1 VIASNQRTLTQVSV
15 VAVGHVDHGKSTL
28 IGRLLHDTGNLPE
41 QRLNEMRQASERRGV
56 GFEWSFVLDALQS
69 ERDQAVTIDTTRIW
83 LRLPGRE
90 VVLIDAPGHKEFLRN
105 MVTGASDADAALLV
119 VDAHEGVSEQTRRH
133 ALLLELIGVRR
144 AIVAINKMDSV
155 QYSEKRYENIRAELR
170 ALLERVG
177 VEASA
182 FVPISARDG
191 DNVARASGRMPWYE
205 GPTILAAL
213 LALPGRA
220 NSTQEGL
227 RIAVQGVLRRAQE
240 RIVVGRIE
248 SGSLA
253 AGDDILISPGR
264 RAARVRT
271 IETWPPDGTT
281 RAGAGSSVA
290 FTLEGSPF
298 ADRGDIVSDPE
309 HEPALATEIRA
320 RFLWLGAEPLRAG
333 RRLTFRF
340 GTRSAAVEVVT
351 LERVIAIDALEQQ
364 ESGVARCNDVAEA
377 VFKSR
382 YVLTVDDAAAHP
394 SLARFILID
403 GLDMVGGGTI
413 LAALNSAPAR
423 EARDLVPSGHLLDSS
438 ARAWRNGHRGA
449 VIWLTGLPASG
460 KSTLAMQVERR
471 LFELGF
477 NAYVLD
483 GDNVRAG
490 LCNDLGFSADDRREN
505 VRRVGEVAALFAD
518 AGTIAIA
525 AFISPYRSDRERAR
539 HAAGPIFHEVFI
551 KADPALCEAR
561 DPKGQYQRARAGT
574 LANFTGVT
582 GDYEAPLQPEL
593 VIDTGELS
601 VSDATERL
609 LRYVENAVS
618 LEHRG

>member
-1 VIASNQRTLTQVSV
+1 
-15 VAVGHVDHGKSTL
+15 
-28 IGRLLHDTGNLPE
+28 
-41 QRLNEMRQASERRGV
+41 
-56 GFEWSFVLDALQS
+56 
-69 ERDQAVTIDTTRIW
+69 
-83 LRLPGRE
+83 
-90 VVLIDAPGHKEFLRN
+90 
-105 MVTGASDADAALLV
+105 
-119 VDAHEGVSEQTRRH
+119 
-133 ALLLELIGVRR
+133 
-144 AIVAINKMDSV
+144 
-155 QYSEKRYENIRAELR
+155 
-170 ALLERVG
+170 
-177 VEASA
+177 
-182 FVPISARDG
+182 
-191 DNVARASGRMPWYE
+191 MPWYE
-205 GPTILAAL
+205 GPTILSAL
-213 LALPGRA
+213 LTLPGRA

-248 SGSLA
+248 SGSLG
-253 AGDDILISPGR
+253 AGDDILILPGR
-264 RAARVRT
+264 RTARVRT

-281 RAGAGSSVA
+281 RAGTGSSVA

-298 ADRGDIVSDPE
+298 VDRGDVISDPE

-320 RFLWLGAEPLRAG
+320 RFLWLGAEPLKAG
-333 RRLTFRF
+333 QRLTFRF
-340 GTRSAAVEVVT
+340 GTRTASVEVVK
-351 LERVIAIDALEQQ
+351 LERIIAIEGLEHLD
-364 ESGVARCNDVAEA
+364 SDVACCNDVVEA
-377 VFKSR
+377 VFRSR
-382 YVLTVDDAAAHP
+382 YVLPVDDALAHP
-394 SLARFILID
+394 PLARFILID

-413 LAALNSAPAR
+413 LAPLNSAPAR
-423 EARDLVPSGHLLDSS
+423 EAHDLVPAGHLLDSS

-460 KSTLAMQVERR
+460 KSTLAMQLERR

-490 LCNDLGFSADDRREN
+490 LSNDLGFSADDRREN

-539 HAAGPIFHEVFI
+539 YAAGPIFHEVFV

-561 DPKGQYQRARAGT
+561 DPKGHYRRARAGT
-574 LANFTGVT
+574 LENFTGIS
-582 GDYEAPLQPEL
+582 GDYEPPLQPEL
-593 VIDTGELS
+593 VLDTGELS

-618 LEHRG
+618 LQHRG